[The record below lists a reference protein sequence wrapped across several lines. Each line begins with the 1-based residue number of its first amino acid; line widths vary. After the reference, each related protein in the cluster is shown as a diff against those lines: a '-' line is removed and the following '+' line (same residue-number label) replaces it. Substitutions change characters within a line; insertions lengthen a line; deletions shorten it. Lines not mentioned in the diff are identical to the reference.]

1 MASNCFQAVI
11 GAIYMSTQCPR
22 SLLTNWPAQLSRLR
36 DITIPEVP
44 RSQDPVTTLQE
55 ICAISQLTPSYAAE
69 VSGPAHGQTSR
80 STLTIDSNA
89 MRRRICVISGS
100 VRGGKRPANA
110 EAASIVLEVIDRL
123 SDEVSIRDVD
133 TSGSNDAR
141 IATFL
146 VYHLATAVPDSE
158 TMTRKWMNARLF
170 GTQLARKPSAL
181 MAWAAAAD
189 RLLGLQPAGSPNAMA
204 ITQLYRW
211 AIGIAADQSSP
222 IRSQVASMLQRLDR
236 FGTPEDITNDDI
248 TELALL
254 CDVYRA
260 RGSKLPNVTVES
272 LSEDWAVLYGPRLQV
287 NLPIEQITLTGAQRA
302 ALDSLSSLLLKQSDT
317 VAIEF
322 DQGFPV
328 HVHMHGGSGHISR
341 QVSAAC
347 SLWSAYDPMLDMTSV
362 ERGVDVSVTPIS
374 PDREPGM
381 ILGCVATALQPAP
394 DPENSAIAD
403 LLHDL
408 KNQLVAA
415 KQALAAPSSSRTA
428 QLAARASASGHLDQA
443 VSMGRRLGAV
453 SSLLGPPGTDATE
466 LRSFMRQ
473 YSMSVLSRLPQTIS
487 LVLPS
492 TTGDPV
498 RLALDEASLTAILD
512 NLIKN
517 GIEAMPSGGT
527 IKLDWTSDSR
537 EAVIEVS
544 DDGPGLP
551 DAVAD
556 ALESGAAVA
565 STKPGGNGLGLR
577 SVKTLLRRA
586 GGEVVVSNTFGTT
599 WLLSIPL
606 AIEIRSVEES

>member
-1 MASNCFQAVI
+1 M
-11 GAIYMSTQCPR
+11 
-22 SLLTNWPAQLSRLR
+22 
-36 DITIPEVP
+36 
-44 RSQDPVTTLQE
+44 
-55 ICAISQLTPSYAAE
+55 
-69 VSGPAHGQTSR
+69 
-80 STLTIDSNA
+80 
-89 MRRRICVISGS
+89 
-100 VRGGKRPANA
+100 
-110 EAASIVLEVIDRL
+110 EAASIVLEVIDQL
-123 SDEVSIRDVD
+123 SDEVSIRDVGK
-133 TSGSNDAR
+133 SGSNNAR

-146 VYHLATAVPDSE
+146 VSHLATVVPDSE

-170 GTQLARKPSAL
+170 GTQLIRKPSAL
-181 MAWAAAAD
+181 MEWATGAD
-189 RLLGLQPAGSPNAMA
+189 RLLGPQAAGSPNAIA

-222 IRSQVASMLQRLDR
+222 IRRQVASMLQRMDS
-236 FGTPEDITNDDI
+236 FGAPEDITNDDI
-248 TELALL
+248 AELALL

-260 RGSKLPNVTVES
+260 RGSKLPNVTVAS
-272 LSEDWAVLYGPRLQV
+272 LSEDWTVLYGPRIQV
-287 NLPIEQITLTGAQRA
+287 SLPVEQITLTGTQRA

-328 HVHMHGGSGHISR
+328 HIHMHGDRGRISH

-347 SLWSAYDPMLDMTSV
+347 SLWSAYDPMLDITPV
-362 ERGVDVSVTPIS
+362 ERGIDVSITPIS
-374 PDREPGM
+374 PAGDPGM
-381 ILGCVATALQPAP
+381 ILNCVTAALQLV
-394 DPENSAIAD
+394 PEPESSAIAD

-453 SSLLGPPGTDATE
+453 SSLLGPPGADATE

-473 YSMSVLSRLPQTIS
+473 YSMSVLSRLPETIS
-487 LVLPS
+487 FVLPS

-498 RLALDEASLTAILD
+498 RVALDEASLAAILD

-517 GIEAMPSGGT
+517 GIEAMSSGGT
-527 IKLDWTSDSR
+527 IKLDWTSDFR

-586 GGEVVVSNTFGTT
+586 GGEVAVSNTSGTT

-606 AIEIRSVEES
+606 ALEIDAVEES